1 MTQSQHLSVSL
12 STTSLSIKSAVHKST
27 HDIPFRDILSTV
39 THENANVAKV
49 IYVKKSQGSKSTVA
63 EVQGTVHETHFK
75 EASQCLGKALE
86 QAYSVNPFGGKVR
99 EFALRGALI
108 NNTVRQYLQGKAR
121 AIFMQKVE
129 PILMHAGCS
138 LDVVYTTHGGHAY
151 EIAKTLPIDDYDA
164 VVTVSGDGLVH
175 EGKPMTSHSKDQVD
189 SRKLVLNG
197 LAHHDAPLKAL
208 SIPIAP
214 IPTGSG
220 NGTSIN
226 LLGLDSGLDV
236 AQAAL
241 NAAKGSPMTIDL
253 FSFVQNGK
261 RSISFMS
268 QSLGL
273 MADLDIGTEHLRW
286 MGDSRFIY
294 GLLRGVM
301 QLKPCPVQLS
311 VKIAEKDKKAM
322 AESLQARKRGH
333 FNSSD
338 SPSHPHHPSLPPLKF
353 LPEDEDGW
361 TTIDEPLLWVYA
373 GKGPYVSRDFMAFP
387 VSLPD
392 DGFIDVMV
400 QPMTSRVDILKEMDG
415 APRGEAFWSPS
426 VKYFKAHAYRV
437 KTLAPKGS
445 LSVDGEAFP
454 FKEYQVEV
462 HKGLG
467 NLLSPHG
474 TYAADFGGPP
484 KRHKQKA

>member
-12 STTSLSIKSAVHKST
+12 SSTSLSIKSAVHKST

-39 THENANVAKV
+39 THENANIAKV

-86 QAYSVNPFGGKVR
+86 QAYSGVKRGRRLKVLVNPFGGK
-99 EFALRGALI
+99 
-108 NNTVRQYLQGKAR
+108 GKAR

-175 EGKPMTSHSKDQVD
+175 E
-189 SRKLVLNG
+189 VLNG

-392 DGFIDVMV
+392 DGFIDIMV

-467 NLLSPHG
+467 KLLSPHG
-474 TYAADFGGPP
+474 TYAGDFGGPP